1 VGLTRRQHQP
11 DRQTIGVH
19 ECMNLVGQSAP
30 GPSHGPSSIAV
41 DAGTVLKEV
50 DDQMMIARNESVE
63 VNPVVFWIA
72 SVVGLAIAYLFGST
86 PTGYLAGKLLKGIDI
101 REHGSK
107 SIGATNVLRTLGKWP
122 ALVVLLVDVLKGV
135 GAIVFARWFYPWF
148 DTLSSV
154 TPPTALDLQ
163 TWVPWAVCL
172 AGLAV
177 LLGHSRSIWLN
188 FTGGK
193 SAATGLGVLLAISW
207 PVGLGAATIFGV
219 VLAIF
224 RIVSLSSMLAALT
237 AIALICG
244 LEQPL
249 PYRLLVIAGSIY
261 VIVRHRANIQRLLA
275 GTEPRLGQSSPES
288 QAESQI

>member
-1 VGLTRRQHQP
+1 
-11 DRQTIGVH
+11 
-19 ECMNLVGQSAP
+19 M
-30 GPSHGPSSIAV
+30 
-41 DAGTVLKEV
+41 
-50 DDQMMIARNESVE
+50 
-63 VNPVVFWIA
+63 VFWIA
-72 SVVGLAIAYLFGST
+72 SVVGLGIAYLFGST
-86 PTGYLAGKLLKGIDI
+86 PTGYLAGKLLTGIDI
-101 REHGSK
+101 RERGSK

-122 ALVVLLVDVLKGV
+122 ALAVLLVDVLKGV

-148 DTLSSV
+148 YTLPSV

-193 SAATGLGVLLAISW
+193 SAATGLG
-207 PVGLGAATIFGV
+207 AATIFGV
-219 VLAIF
+219 VLVIF

-237 AIALICG
+237 AIALIWG

-275 GTEPRLGQSSPES
+275 GTEPRLGQSSLES
-288 QAESQI
+288 KTELKI

>member
-1 VGLTRRQHQP
+1 
-11 DRQTIGVH
+11 
-19 ECMNLVGQSAP
+19 
-30 GPSHGPSSIAV
+30 
-41 DAGTVLKEV
+41 
-50 DDQMMIARNESVE
+50 MMIARNPGVE
-63 VNPVVFWIA
+63 VHPMVFWIA

-122 ALVVLLVDVLKGV
+122 ALVVLLIDVLKGAA
-135 GAIVFARWFYPWF
+135 AIVFARWFYPW
-148 DTLSSV
+148 LYALPSV

-163 TWVPWAVCL
+163 TWTPWAVCL

-177 LLGHSRSIWLN
+177 LMGHSRSIWLN

-193 SAATGLGVLLAISW
+193 SAATGLGVLLAISS
-207 PVGLGAATIFGV
+207 PVGLGAATVFGV

-224 RIVSLSSMLAALT
+224 RIVSLGSMLAALA
-237 AIALICG
+237 AITLVWA

-249 PYRLLVIAGSIY
+249 PYRLLVMAGGIY
-261 VIVRHRANIQRLLA
+261 VIARHRANIQRLLA
-275 GTEPRLGQSSPES
+275 GTEPRLGQSSP
-288 QAESQI
+288 AAKTESQI